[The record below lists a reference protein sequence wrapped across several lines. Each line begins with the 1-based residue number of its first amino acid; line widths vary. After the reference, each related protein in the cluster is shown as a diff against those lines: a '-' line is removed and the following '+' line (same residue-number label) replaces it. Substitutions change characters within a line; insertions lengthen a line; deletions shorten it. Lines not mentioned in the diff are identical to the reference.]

1 MNWLQKILLFSFS
14 LLFALP
20 AVAADKKKDGKSS
33 SIPDVSVEKE
43 GLTVFYGNS
52 FVERQLEDGTL
63 EALLQAVSPGKNLR
77 FRSLAYTGDEVGF
90 QIRPERFGDHLG
102 YITNQLP
109 CERVIMCFGMNES
122 FAGAEGLDAF
132 TKALDINL
140 DIITDR
146 HPGSEYI
153 LVSPTAVEE
162 TPGTAFPN
170 AKKRNSDISLYSAAL
185 KETADKRGMRFIDL
199 FTPSKNLYTKSK
211 APLTSNG
218 MHLNE
223 AGNRAVAK
231 VFAAS
236 LSDPE
241 KVAVIG
247 TDSPGFESL
256 RHLASRKNEEM
267 AMAYKPANGIHYYGV
282 RGRSY
287 EYNTEIPHHMK
298 LAMLLDEEIWKQAAD
313 LTNANPFPELPTAI
327 AEPPPKK
334 PRKGLGVFKTPEE
347 DIADFSV
354 ADGFEVS
361 LFASSEKFPELI
373 NPLQIQF
380 DTKGRLWVVTFESY
394 PVPVPGTLSN
404 DKVLIFEDTDGD
416 GRADKRTVFA
426 EGLKL
431 PDGFV
436 FYKDGI
442 IVSVARKLLFLR
454 DDDGDD
460 KADYS
465 VEILRGI
472 DDTDTHHSGYLAR
485 TPQGNILLHEG
496 LFHRGQFETPH
507 GIVRSKDAATFSFDP
522 KTERLTIERQPTQ
535 PNPWKISYNTW
546 GESMQMF
553 GGGQIIDCDF
563 YNISTPSGT
572 HTPRDM
578 GEPFRDDKGCTLS
591 FVSGTH
597 FPADWQGGLLTAH
610 LLGRNAVMFT
620 PMKIKDGIQMQGGD
634 HINLLTSS
642 NKIFRPTDMEF
653 GLDGALYVS
662 DFYYPIIGH
671 AQHSIRDENRDYSHG
686 RIWRVTK
693 KDSPLA
699 EAPPIDGASLK
710 DLFALFTHPQVRV
723 RELVRLELENR
734 PDKEVLAHAY
744 SMILEGTKN
753 EQLGLELLW
762 LFERQKDFSH
772 PELFLELIA
781 AENLPTQRAAARSLR
796 WWAPSLKDEAKKI
809 ATDLLKSD
817 DERTR
822 IAVVSAVSHLLLKD
836 DFWKGFIDGI
846 AEPQGSSF
854 EKVVKVAQLYDRSPL
869 KPEFPLL
876 KTAADTK
883 LEILRMEKDTNSGA
897 IYLKT
902 EELTAALLSY
912 EKNPNMS
919 LQFNGIPLVVG
930 TGSNFAPGG
939 QHNVVLRPG
948 LNAIEFKSYKGG
960 NSSINTPALRLS
972 DPVGKKPKGVRF
984 AKNKAEHDLW
994 EKEYQDKFATVT
1006 DKHIYIKTIPSAME
1020 FNVKTFTVKAGKSY
1034 EFIFENPDHMLHNIV
1049 ITKPGKVEA
1058 VGELADA
1065 MASNPDAMAK
1075 HYIPESDLILLATE
1089 QIPYEGKVSME
1100 FTTPAEP
1107 GKYPF
1112 ICTFPGHWRLMR
1124 GVMIVE

>member
-1 MNWLQKILLFSFS
+1 MQ
-14 LLFALP
+14 
-20 AVAADKKKDGKSS
+20 
-33 SIPDVSVEKE
+33 DVSVEKE

-63 EALLQAVSPGKNLR
+63 EALLQAVSTGKNLR

-90 QIRPERFGDHLG
+90 QIRPERFADHLG
-102 YITNQLP
+102 YITHQLP
-109 CERVIMCFGMNES
+109 CERVILCYGMNES
-122 FAGAEGLDAF
+122 FAGAAGLDAF
-132 TKALDINL
+132 KKALDINL

-162 TPGTAFPN
+162 TPGTAFPD
-170 AKKRNSDISLYSAAL
+170 AEKRNADIAVYTAAL
-185 KETADKRGMRFIDL
+185 RETADKRGMRFIDL
-199 FTPSKNLYTKSK
+199 FAPSKELYAESKS
-211 APLTSNG
+211 PLTSNG

-241 KVAVIG
+241 KVAVIT
-247 TDSPGFESL
+247 TDTPGFESL
-256 RHLASRKNEEM
+256 RHLASRKNYEM

-287 EYNTEIPHHMK
+287 EYHTEIPHHMK
-298 LAMLLDEEIWKQAAD
+298 LAMLLDEEIWKQAAN
-313 LTNANPFPELPTAI
+313 LATANPFPELPTAI
-327 AEPPPKK
+327 AEPPTQKPK
-334 PRKGLGVFKTPEE
+334 KGLGTFKNPEE
-347 DIADFSV
+347 DIADFTV
-354 ADGFEVS
+354 ADGFEVN
-361 LFASSEKFPELI
+361 LFASSEEFPELI

-394 PVPVPGTLSN
+394 PVPVPGTLSD

-426 EGLKL
+426 DGLKL

-442 IVSVARKLLFLR
+442 IVSVARELIFLR
-454 DDDGDD
+454 DTDGDD
-460 KADYS
+460 KADQRT
-465 VEILRGI
+465 ELLRGI

-485 TPQGNILLHEG
+485 TPQGDILLHEG

-522 KTERLTIERQPTQ
+522 ATETLTIERQPTQ

-563 YNISTPSGT
+563 YNIHTPSGT
-572 HTPRDM
+572 HTPSNM

-610 LLGRNAVMFT
+610 LLGRNAIMFT
-620 PMKIKDGIQMQGGD
+620 PLEIKDGIQMQGGA
-634 HINLLTSS
+634 HIDLLTSS

-671 AQHSIRDENRDYSHG
+671 AQHSIRDKNRDYSHG

-693 KDSPLA
+693 NGSALS
-699 EAPPIDGASLK
+699 EAPQIDGASLK

-734 PDKEVLAHAY
+734 PAKDVLAHAY
-744 SMILEGTKN
+744 GMIPEGMEN
-753 EQLGLELLW
+753 ETLGLELLW
-762 LFERQKDFSH
+762 LFERHKDFSH
-772 PELFLELIA
+772 PELFLKLIA
-781 AENLPTQRAAARSLR
+781 SENLPISRAAARSLR
-796 WWAPSLKDEAKKI
+796 WWAPSLKDEAKSI
-809 ATDLLKSD
+809 AAKLLASD

-822 IAVVSAVSHLLLKD
+822 IAAVSAASYLLLQD

-846 AEPQGSSF
+846 NDPQGRSF
-854 EKVVKVAQLYDRSPL
+854 EKAVEVAKLYDRAPL

-876 KTAADTK
+876 KMAADTK
-883 LEILRMEKDTNSGA
+883 LEILGMKKEESSGA
-897 IYLKT
+897 VYLKT
-902 EELTAALLSY
+902 DELTEALLSY
-912 EKNPNMS
+912 EKNPNLS
-919 LQFNGIPLVVG
+919 LQFNGTPLVFA

-939 QHNVVLRPG
+939 QYNVVLRPG
-948 LNAIEFKSYKGG
+948 LNAIEFQVSKGG
-960 NSSINTPALRLS
+960 KASSKTPVLRLS
-972 DPVGKKPKGVRF
+972 DPVGKKPAGVHF
-984 AKNKAEHDLW
+984 ARDKAEHDLW
-994 EKEYQDKFATVT
+994 KKEYQDKFATVT
-1006 DKHIYIKTIPSAME
+1006 DKHIYIKTIPAAME
-1020 FNVKTFTVKAGKSY
+1020 FNVKTFTVKAGKTY

-1049 ITKPGKVEA
+1049 ITKPGKEAA
-1058 VGELADA
+1058 VGALADE
-1065 MASNPDAMAK
+1065 MASQPDAMAK
-1075 HYIPESDLILLATE
+1075 HYLPETDLIIFSTP
-1089 QIPYEGKVSME
+1089 QIPFEGVFREE
-1100 FTTPAEP
+1100 FTTPTEP

-1112 ICTFPGHWRLMR
+1112 ICTFPGHWRLMK